1 MQHKLENKGVTI
13 VTLATAFLLTFCQ
26 FLLITSYP
34 TIMREFQVNAT
45 EVQWLTTIYL
55 LTTIVFIPLTGY
67 LSNRFSTKALLILAL
82 FCMIG
87 GLVVGALSQSFL
99 QLILA
104 RAIQAVGTGVILP
117 VIQTILITVFPK
129 ERRGFALGLLGG
141 VVNVAPASAPS
152 LTGMIIDVFQWRI
165 LHWFMLPLVL
175 ILLIMAIFYME
186 DVLKKHEARLDILSV
201 ILSAGAFSLFIFSLS
216 NISIAGLDLTLVIL
230 PFLISAV
237 LLYLFVRRQLAIQIP
252 VLNVRLFQNRTF
264 LLTVILIFMN
274 MMLLL
279 SAETILPMFAQNVLE
294 TSAFLSGFLLVPG
307 TVLLCLVSVIS
318 GNLYDRFGGRML
330 SITGFSFTLLSLIL
344 MITLHIDS
352 SPFLIMIYFCFF
364 MTGFGLTLMPLVS
377 VSVDVLDEKEMAH
390 NSAIINTVRQL
401 GMTFGVVVLTT
412 VISVTTSTMDAPE
425 QVGTYWGT
433 TYAFIIMAVLALLG
447 VLLSARIEEKKLLK
461 LKKESV

>member
-1 MQHKLENKGVTI
+1 MQNKLENKGVII

-67 LSNRFSTKALLILAL
+67 LSNRFSTKALLIFAL
-82 FCMIG
+82 ICMAA

-175 ILLIMAIFYME
+175 ILLIMAIFYMK
-186 DVLKKHEARLDILSV
+186 DVLKKQAARLDILSV
-201 ILSAGAFSLFIFSLS
+201 ILSAGAFSLFIFSIS
-216 NISIAGLDLTLVIL
+216 NISIVGLNLMLVIL
-230 PFLISAV
+230 PFFISAV

-252 VLNVRLFQNRTF
+252 VLNLRLFQNKTF
-264 LLTVILIFMN
+264 LLTVVLIFMN

-307 TVLLCLVSVIS
+307 TVLLCIVSVIS

-330 SITGFSFTLLSLIL
+330 SIIGFSSTLLSLVL
-344 MITLHIDS
+344 MISLHIDS

-401 GMTFGVVVLTT
+401 GMAFGVVVLTT
-412 VISVTTSTMDAPE
+412 VISVTTSMMDVSE

-447 VLLSARIEEKKLLK
+447 VLLSMRIKEKT
-461 LKKESV
+461 E

>member
-1 MQHKLENKGVTI
+1 MQPKLENKGVII
-13 VTLATAFLLTFCQ
+13 VTLATGFLLTFCQ

-34 TIMREFQVNAT
+34 AIMREFQINAT

-67 LSNRFSTKALLILAL
+67 LSNRFSTKALLVFAL
-82 FCMIG
+82 LCMAA
-87 GLVVGALSQSFL
+87 GLIVGAFSQSFI

-141 VVNVAPASAPS
+141 VINVAPASAPS
-152 LTGMIIDVFQWRI
+152 LTGMIIDVFHWRI

-175 ILLIMAIFYME
+175 ILLLLAVFYMK
-186 DVLKKHEARLDILSV
+186 DVLKKQAARLDILSV
-201 ILSAGAFSLFIFSLS
+201 ILSAGAFSLFIFSIS
-216 NISIAGLDLTLVIL
+216 NISIAGMDLYLVIL

-237 LLYLFVRRQLAIQIP
+237 LLYLFIRRQLADDVP

-264 LLTVILIFMN
+264 LLAVVLIFMD
-274 MMLLL
+274 MALLL

-307 TVLLCLVSVIS
+307 TILLCIVSVIS
-318 GNLYDRFGGRML
+318 GNLYDRYGGRIL
-330 SITGFSFTLLSLIL
+330 AVIGFAFTLVSLVLMTTLS
-344 MITLHIDS
+344 IDS

-364 MTGFGLTLMPLVS
+364 MTGFGLSLMPLVS
-377 VSVDVLDEKEMAH
+377 VSVNVLDEKEMAH
-390 NSAIINTVRQL
+390 NSAIVNTVRQL
-401 GMTFGVVVLTT
+401 GMAFGVVILTT
-412 VISVTTSTMDAPE
+412 VISVTTAVMDAPE
-425 QVGTYWGT
+425 RTGTYWGT
-433 TYAFIIMAVLALLG
+433 TYAFIMMAVTALLG
-447 VLLSARIEEKKLLK
+447 VLLSMRIKEKI
-461 LKKESV
+461 E

>member
-1 MQHKLENKGVTI
+1 MQPKLENKGVII
-13 VTLATAFLLTFCQ
+13 VTLATGFLLTFCQ

-34 TIMREFQVNAT
+34 AIMREFQINAT

-67 LSNRFSTKALLILAL
+67 LSNRFSTKALLVFAL
-82 FCMIG
+82 LCMAA
-87 GLVVGALSQSFL
+87 GLIVGAFSQSFI

-141 VVNVAPASAPS
+141 VINVAPASAPS
-152 LTGMIIDVFQWRI
+152 LTGMIIDVFHWRI

-175 ILLIMAIFYME
+175 ILLLLAVFYMK
-186 DVLKKHEARLDILSV
+186 DVLKKQAARLDILSV
-201 ILSAGAFSLFIFSLS
+201 ILSAGAFSLFIFSIS
-216 NISIAGLDLTLVIL
+216 NISIAGMDLYLVIL

-237 LLYLFVRRQLAIQIP
+237 LLYLFVRRQLADDVP

-264 LLTVILIFMN
+264 LLAVVLIFMD

-307 TVLLCLVSVIS
+307 TILLCIVSVIS
-318 GNLYDRFGGRML
+318 GNLYDRYGGRIL
-330 SITGFSFTLLSLIL
+330 AVIGFAFTLVSLVLMTTLS
-344 MITLHIDS
+344 IDS

-364 MTGFGLTLMPLVS
+364 MTGFGLSLMPLVS
-377 VSVDVLDEKEMAH
+377 VSVNVLDEKEMAH
-390 NSAIINTVRQL
+390 NSAIVNTVRQL
-401 GMTFGVVVLTT
+401 GMAFGVVILTT
-412 VISVTTSTMDAPE
+412 VISVTTAVMDAPE
-425 QVGTYWGT
+425 RTGTYWGT
-433 TYAFIIMAVLALLG
+433 TYAFMMMAVTALLG
-447 VLLSARIEEKKLLK
+447 VLLSMRIKEKK
-461 LKKESV
+461 E

>member
-1 MQHKLENKGVTI
+1 MQPKLENKGVII
-13 VTLATAFLLTFCQ
+13 VTLATGFLLTFCQ

-34 TIMREFQVNAT
+34 AIMREFQINAT

-67 LSNRFSTKALLILAL
+67 LSNRFSTKALLVFAL
-82 FCMIG
+82 LCMAA
-87 GLVVGALSQSFL
+87 GLIVGAFSQSFI

-141 VVNVAPASAPS
+141 VINVAPASAPS
-152 LTGMIIDVFQWRI
+152 LTGMIIDVFHWRI

-175 ILLIMAIFYME
+175 ILLLLAVFYMK
-186 DVLKKHEARLDILSV
+186 DVLKKQAARLDILSV
-201 ILSAGAFSLFIFSLS
+201 ILSAGAFSLFIFSIS
-216 NISIAGLDLTLVIL
+216 NISIAGMDLYFVIL

-237 LLYLFVRRQLAIQIP
+237 LLYLFVRRQLADDVP

-264 LLTVILIFMN
+264 LLAVVLIFMD

-307 TVLLCLVSVIS
+307 TILLCIVSVIS
-318 GNLYDRFGGRML
+318 GNLYDRYGGRIL
-330 SITGFSFTLLSLIL
+330 AVIGFAFTLVSLVLMTTLS
-344 MITLHIDS
+344 IDS

-364 MTGFGLTLMPLVS
+364 MTGFGLSLMPLVS
-377 VSVDVLDEKEMAH
+377 VSVNVLDEKEMAH
-390 NSAIINTVRQL
+390 NSAIVNTVRQL
-401 GMTFGVVVLTT
+401 GMAFGVVILTT
-412 VISVTTSTMDAPE
+412 VISITTSVMDAPE
-425 QVGTYWGT
+425 RTGTYWGT
-433 TYAFIIMAVLALLG
+433 TYAFIMMAVTALLG
-447 VLLSARIEEKKLLK
+447 VLLSMRIKEKI
-461 LKKESV
+461 E

>member
-1 MQHKLENKGVTI
+1 MQHKIENKGVII
-13 VTLATAFLLTFCQ
+13 VTMATAFLLTFCQ

-34 TIMREFQVNAT
+34 AIMREFQINAT

-67 LSNRFSTKALLILAL
+67 LSNRFSTRALLIFAL
-82 FCMIG
+82 LCMAS
-87 GLVVGALSQSFL
+87 GLIVGAFSQSFI

-129 ERRGFALGLLGG
+129 SRRGFALGLLGG

-152 LTGMIIDVFQWRI
+152 LTGMIIDVFHWRI

-175 ILLIMAIFYME
+175 ILFVLAVFYMK

-201 ILSAGAFSLFIFSLS
+201 ILSAGAFSLFIFSIS
-216 NISIAGLDLTLVIL
+216 NISVAGLDIYLVIL
-230 PFLISAV
+230 PFFISAV
-237 LLYLFVRRQLAIQIP
+237 LLYLFVRRQLADDVP

-264 LLTVILIFMN
+264 LLAVVLIFMD

-307 TVLLCLVSVIS
+307 TILLCIVSVVS
-318 GNLYDRFGGRML
+318 GNLYDRYGGRIL
-330 SITGFSFTLLSLIL
+330 AVIGFAFTLLSLVL
-344 MITLHIDS
+344 MSTMHIDS
-352 SPFLIMIYFCFF
+352 SPFLIMVYFCFF
-364 MTGFGLTLMPLVS
+364 MTGFGLSLMPLVS
-377 VSVDVLDEKEMAH
+377 VSVNVLDEKEMAH
-390 NSAIINTVRQL
+390 NSAIVNTVRQL
-401 GMTFGVVVLTT
+401 GMAFGVVILTT
-412 VISVTTSTMDAPE
+412 VISITTSVIDAPE
-425 QVGTYWGT
+425 RVGTYWGT
-433 TYAFIIMAVLALLG
+433 TYAFIIMAVTALLG
-447 VLLSARIEEKKLLK
+447 VLLSIRIREEK
-461 LKKESV
+461 V

>member
-1 MQHKLENKGVTI
+1 MQPKLENKGVII
-13 VTLATAFLLTFCQ
+13 VTLATGFLLTFCQ

-34 TIMREFQVNAT
+34 AIMREFQINAT

-67 LSNRFSTKALLILAL
+67 LSNRFSTKALLVFAL
-82 FCMIG
+82 LCMAA
-87 GLVVGALSQSFL
+87 GLIVGAFSQSFI

-141 VVNVAPASAPS
+141 VINVAPASAPS
-152 LTGMIIDVFQWRI
+152 LTGMIIDVFHWRI

-175 ILLIMAIFYME
+175 ILLLLAVFYMK
-186 DVLKKHEARLDILSV
+186 DVLKKQAARLDILSV
-201 ILSAGAFSLFIFSLS
+201 ILSAGAFSLFIFSIS
-216 NISIAGLDLTLVIL
+216 NISVAGMDLYLVIL
-230 PFLISAV
+230 PFCISAV
-237 LLYLFVRRQLAIQIP
+237 FLYLFIQRQLADDVP

-264 LLTVILIFMN
+264 LLAVVLIFMD

-307 TVLLCLVSVIS
+307 TILLCIVSVIS
-318 GNLYDRFGGRML
+318 GNLYDRYGGRILAVIGFAFTLVSLVLMTML
-330 SITGFSFTLLSLIL
+330 S
-344 MITLHIDS
+344 IDS

-364 MTGFGLTLMPLVS
+364 MTGFGLSLMPLVS
-377 VSVDVLDEKEMAH
+377 VSVNVLDEKEMAH
-390 NSAIINTVRQL
+390 NSAIVNTVRQL
-401 GMTFGVVVLTT
+401 GMAFGVVILTT
-412 VISVTTSTMDAPE
+412 VISVTTAVMDAPE
-425 QVGTYWGT
+425 RTGTYWGT
-433 TYAFIIMAVLALLG
+433 TYAFMMMAVTALLG
-447 VLLSARIEEKKLLK
+447 VLLSMRIKEKI
-461 LKKESV
+461 E

>member
-1 MQHKLENKGVTI
+1 MQPKLENKGVII
-13 VTLATAFLLTFCQ
+13 VTLATGFLLTFCQ

-34 TIMREFQVNAT
+34 AIMREYQINAT

-67 LSNRFSTKALLILAL
+67 LSNRFSTKALLVFAL
-82 FCMIG
+82 LCMAA
-87 GLVVGALSQSFL
+87 GLIVGAFSQSFI

-141 VVNVAPASAPS
+141 VINVAPASAPS
-152 LTGMIIDVFQWRI
+152 LTGMIIDVFHWRI

-175 ILLIMAIFYME
+175 ILLLLAVFYMK
-186 DVLKKHEARLDILSV
+186 DVLKKQAARLDILSV
-201 ILSAGAFSLFIFSLS
+201 ILSAGAFSLFIFSIS
-216 NISIAGLDLTLVIL
+216 NISVAGMDLYLVIL
-230 PFLISAV
+230 PFCISAV
-237 LLYLFVRRQLAIQIP
+237 FLYLFIQRQLADDVP

-264 LLTVILIFMN
+264 LLAVVLIFMD

-307 TVLLCLVSVIS
+307 TILLCIVSVIS
-318 GNLYDRFGGRML
+318 GNLYDRYGGRILAVIGFAFTLVSLVLMTML
-330 SITGFSFTLLSLIL
+330 S
-344 MITLHIDS
+344 IDS

-364 MTGFGLTLMPLVS
+364 MTGFGLSLMPLVS
-377 VSVDVLDEKEMAH
+377 VSVNVLDEKEMAH
-390 NSAIINTVRQL
+390 NSAIVNTVRQL
-401 GMTFGVVVLTT
+401 GMAFGVVILTT
-412 VISVTTSTMDAPE
+412 VISVTTAVMDAPE
-425 QVGTYWGT
+425 RTGTYWGT
-433 TYAFIIMAVLALLG
+433 TYAFMMMAVTALLG
-447 VLLSARIEEKKLLK
+447 VLLSMRIKEKI
-461 LKKESV
+461 E

>member
-1 MQHKLENKGVTI
+1 MQPKLENKGVII
-13 VTLATAFLLTFCQ
+13 VTLATGFLLTFCQ

-34 TIMREFQVNAT
+34 AIMREFQINAT

-67 LSNRFSTKALLILAL
+67 LSNRFSTKALLVFAL
-82 FCMIG
+82 LCMAA
-87 GLVVGALSQSFL
+87 GLIVGAFSQSFI

-141 VVNVAPASAPS
+141 VINVAPASAPS
-152 LTGMIIDVFQWRI
+152 LTGMIIDVFHWRI

-175 ILLIMAIFYME
+175 ILLLLAVFYMK
-186 DVLKKHEARLDILSV
+186 DVLKKQAARLDILSV
-201 ILSAGAFSLFIFSLS
+201 ILSAGAFSLFIISIS
-216 NISIAGLDLTLVIL
+216 NISVAGMDLYLVIL
-230 PFLISAV
+230 PFCISAV
-237 LLYLFVRRQLAIQIP
+237 FLYLFIQRQLADDVP

-264 LLTVILIFMN
+264 LLAVVLIFMD

-307 TVLLCLVSVIS
+307 TILLCIVSVIS
-318 GNLYDRFGGRML
+318 GNLYDRYGGRILAVIGFAFTLVSLVLMTML
-330 SITGFSFTLLSLIL
+330 S
-344 MITLHIDS
+344 IDS

-364 MTGFGLTLMPLVS
+364 MTGFGLSLMPLVS
-377 VSVDVLDEKEMAH
+377 VSVNVLDEKEMAH
-390 NSAIINTVRQL
+390 NSAIVNTVRQL
-401 GMTFGVVVLTT
+401 GMAFGVVILTT
-412 VISVTTSTMDAPE
+412 VISVTTAVMDAPE
-425 QVGTYWGT
+425 RTGTYWGT
-433 TYAFIIMAVLALLG
+433 TYAFMMMAVTALLG
-447 VLLSARIEEKKLLK
+447 VLLSMRIKEKI
-461 LKKESV
+461 E

>member
-1 MQHKLENKGVTI
+1 MQPKLENKGVII
-13 VTLATAFLLTFCQ
+13 VTLATGFLLTFCQ

-34 TIMREFQVNAT
+34 AIMREFQINAT

-67 LSNRFSTKALLILAL
+67 LSNRFSTKALLVFAL
-82 FCMIG
+82 LCMAA
-87 GLVVGALSQSFL
+87 GLIVGAFSQSFI

-141 VVNVAPASAPS
+141 VINVAPASAPS
-152 LTGMIIDVFQWRI
+152 LTGMIIDVFHWRI

-175 ILLIMAIFYME
+175 ILLLLAVFYMK
-186 DVLKKHEARLDILSV
+186 DVLKKQAARLDILSV
-201 ILSAGAFSLFIFSLS
+201 ILSAGAFSLFIFSIS
-216 NISIAGLDLTLVIL
+216 NISVAGMDLYLVIL
-230 PFLISAV
+230 PFCISAV
-237 LLYLFVRRQLAIQIP
+237 FLYLFIRRQLADDVP

-264 LLTVILIFMN
+264 LLAVVLIFMD

-307 TVLLCLVSVIS
+307 TILLCIVSVIS
-318 GNLYDRFGGRML
+318 GNLYDRYGGRIL
-330 SITGFSFTLLSLIL
+330 AVIGFAFTLVSLVLMTTLS
-344 MITLHIDS
+344 IDS

-364 MTGFGLTLMPLVS
+364 MTGFGLSLMPLVS
-377 VSVDVLDEKEMAH
+377 VSVNVLDEKEMAH
-390 NSAIINTVRQL
+390 NSAIVNTVRQL
-401 GMTFGVVVLTT
+401 GMAFGVVILTT
-412 VISVTTSTMDAPE
+412 VISVTTAVMDAPE
-425 QVGTYWGT
+425 RTGTYWGT
-433 TYAFIIMAVLALLG
+433 TYAFMMMAVTALLG
-447 VLLSARIEEKKLLK
+447 VLLSMRIKEKI
-461 LKKESV
+461 E

>member
-1 MQHKLENKGVTI
+1 MQHKIENKGVII
-13 VTLATAFLLTFCQ
+13 VTMATAFLLTFCQ

-34 TIMREFQVNAT
+34 AIMREFQINAT

-67 LSNRFSTKALLILAL
+67 LSNRFSTRALLIFAL
-82 FCMIG
+82 LCMAA
-87 GLVVGALSQSFL
+87 GLIVGAFSQSFI

-129 ERRGFALGLLGG
+129 SRRGFALGLLGG

-152 LTGMIIDVFQWRI
+152 LTGMIIDVFHWRI

-175 ILLIMAIFYME
+175 ILFVLAVFYMK

-201 ILSAGAFSLFIFSLS
+201 ILSAGAFSLFIFSIS
-216 NISIAGLDLTLVIL
+216 NISVAGLDIYLVIL
-230 PFLISAV
+230 PFFISAV
-237 LLYLFVRRQLAIQIP
+237 LLYLFVRRQMADDVP

-264 LLTVILIFMN
+264 LLAVVLIFMD

-307 TVLLCLVSVIS
+307 TILLCIVSVVS
-318 GNLYDRFGGRML
+318 GNLYDRYGGRIL
-330 SITGFSFTLLSLIL
+330 AVIGFAFTLLSLVL
-344 MITLHIDS
+344 MSTMHIDS
-352 SPFLIMIYFCFF
+352 SPFLIMVYFCFF
-364 MTGFGLTLMPLVS
+364 MTGFGLSLMPLVS
-377 VSVDVLDEKEMAH
+377 VSVNVLDEKEMAH
-390 NSAIINTVRQL
+390 NSAIVNTVRQL
-401 GMTFGVVVLTT
+401 GMAFGVVILTT
-412 VISVTTSTMDAPE
+412 VISITTSVIDAPE
-425 QVGTYWGT
+425 RVGTYWGT
-433 TYAFIIMAVLALLG
+433 TYAFIIMAVTALLG
-447 VLLSARIEEKKLLK
+447 VLLSIRIREEK
-461 LKKESV
+461 V

>member
-1 MQHKLENKGVTI
+1 MRNKLENKGVII

-34 TIMREFQVNAT
+34 TIMRELQVNAT

-55 LTTIVFIPLTGY
+55 LTTVVFIPLTGY
-67 LSNRFSTKALLILAL
+67 LSNRFSTKALLIFAL
-82 FCMIG
+82 ICMTA
-87 GLVVGALSQSFL
+87 GLIVGALSQSFL

-152 LTGMIIDVFQWRI
+152 LTGMIIDAFPWRM

-175 ILLIMAIFYME
+175 ILLFMAIFCMK

-201 ILSAGAFSLFIFSLS
+201 ILSAGAFSLFIFSVS
-216 NISIAGLDLTLVIL
+216 NISIAGLDLILVIL
-230 PFLISAV
+230 PFFVSIV
-237 LLYLFVRRQLAIQIP
+237 LLYLFVRRQLAIPIP
-252 VLNVRLFQNRTF
+252 VVNMRLFQNKTF
-264 LLTVILIFMN
+264 SLTVLLIFMN

-279 SAETILPMFAQNVLE
+279 SAETILPMFAQNVME

-307 TVLLCLVSVIS
+307 TVLLCIVSVIS

-330 SITGFSFTLLSLIL
+330 SVLGFSSTLLSLVL
-344 MITLHIDS
+344 MISLHIDS

-377 VSVDVLDEKEMAH
+377 VSVDVLNEKEMAH
-390 NSAIINTVRQL
+390 NSAIVNTVRQL
-401 GMTFGVVVLTT
+401 GMAFGVVVLTT
-412 VISVTTSTMDAPE
+412 VISVTTSAMDTPE

-433 TYAFIIMAVLALLG
+433 TYAFIMMAVLALLG
-447 VLLSARIEEKKLLK
+447 VLLSTRIQEKT
-461 LKKESV
+461 E